1 MDIVTHI
8 AKATTRRER
17 IISDD
22 AYQRGRNDAAR
33 EWKTMY
39 EDAQRLH
46 ERELAAAKQEGRRE
60 GYTSRV
66 KDQIATECKLLPFPD
81 AVTRIDEEIVK
92 AEFPDGHFLDLTC
105 EEAQDLAYELE
116 REATSEYD
124 PVDHDAD
131 RKALIEED
139 M

>member
-1 MDIVTHI
+1 MDILSNITHAVTS
-8 AKATTRRER
+8 RER

-46 ERELAAAKQEGRRE
+46 ERELAAKQEGRRE
-60 GYTSRV
+60 GCTSRV
-66 KDQIATECKLLPFPD
+66 KDQIATACNLLPFPD
-81 AVTRIDEEIVK
+81 AVSRISEEIVTVELPNGK
-92 AEFPDGHFLDLTC
+92 HLDLTTD
-105 EEAQDLAYELE
+105 EALDLAYELE
-116 REATSEYD
+116 REATNEYD
-124 PVDHDAD
+124 PIDHDAD